1 MTLRRF
7 DSEMQD
13 LNLDIIKLGN
23 LIESAI
29 NTSIKALL
37 NKDLEL
43 AQTVIKK
50 DKDINILS
58 NKIESEA
65 LKILLLEHPVAS
77 DLRNVSTAL
86 KIVTDMERIGDQ
98 ASDISRI
105 VSYLSDK
112 DYTSHIELILKMG
125 NITSEMVNSSIAA
138 FVKKDYDLAEN
149 IIQMDNDVDQL
160 FLNVK
165 DDMVALIK
173 SNADYADE
181 AIYLMMIAKYFEKIG
196 DHAEN
201 VAQWIQFSKTGKR
214 KNIRLI

>member
-13 LNLDIIKLGN
+13 LNLDIIRLGN
-23 LIESAI
+23 LIEDAI
-29 NTSIKALL
+29 NMSTKALL

-43 AQTVIKK
+43 AQAVIKK
-50 DKDINILS
+50 DKDINILT

-65 LKILLLEHPVAS
+65 LKILLIEHPVAS

-98 ASDISRI
+98 ASDISEI
-105 VSYLSDK
+105 VNYLSDK
-112 DYTSHIELILKMG
+112 DYSDHIKLIIKMA
-125 NITSEMVNSSIAA
+125 NITNIMVKSSVDA
-138 FVKKDYDLAEN
+138 FVKKDYDLAED
-149 IIQMDNDVDQL
+149 IIKMDNDVDKL
-160 FLNVK
+160 FLHVK

-173 SNADYADE
+173 SDSENADE

-201 VAQWIQFSKTGKR
+201 IAQWIQFAKTGKR
-214 KNIRLI
+214 KNVRLI

>member
-23 LIESAI
+23 LIENAI

-112 DYTSHIELILKMG
+112 DYSGNIKLILKMG
-125 NITSEMVNSSIAA
+125 NITSEMINSSIAA
-138 FVKKDYDLAEN
+138 FVKKDYNLAEE
-149 IIQMDNDVDQL
+149 IIKMDNDVDQL

-173 SNADYADE
+173 SDADYADQ

-201 VAQWIQFSKTGKR
+201 IAQWIQFSKTGKR
-214 KNIRLI
+214 KNVRLI

>member
-23 LIESAI
+23 LIENAI

-37 NKDLEL
+37 NKDIEL

-58 NKIESEA
+58 NKIESGA

-98 ASDISRI
+98 ASDISGI
-105 VSYLSDK
+105 VNYLSDK

-125 NITSEMVNSSIAA
+125 NITSNMVNSSIAA
-138 FVKKDYDLAEN
+138 FVKKDYDLAED
-149 IIQMDNDVDQL
+149 IIKMDNDVDQL

-173 SNADYADE
+173 TNADHADE

-201 VAQWIQFSKTGKR
+201 IAQWIQFSKTGKR
-214 KNIRLI
+214 KNVRLI

>member
-23 LIESAI
+23 LIENAI
-29 NTSIKALL
+29 NISIKALL
-37 NKDLEL
+37 NKDIEL

-112 DYTSHIELILKMG
+112 DYSSHIELILKMG
-125 NITSEMVNSSIAA
+125 NITSKMVNSSIAA
-138 FVKKDYDLAEN
+138 FVKKDYDLAEE

-214 KNIRLI
+214 KNVRLI

>member
-13 LNLDIIKLGN
+13 LNLDIIRLGN
-23 LIESAI
+23 LIENAI
-29 NTSIKALL
+29 NTSIKALS
-37 NKDLEL
+37 NKDVEL
-43 AQTVIKK
+43 AKTVIKK

-58 NKIESEA
+58 TKIESEA

-98 ASDISRI
+98 ASDICGI
-105 VSYLSDK
+105 VNYLSDR
-112 DYTSHIELILKMG
+112 DYCDNITLIVKMG
-125 NITSEMVNSSIAA
+125 NITSEMVKSSIDA
-138 FVKKDYDLAEN
+138 FIKKDYDLADE
-149 IIQMDNDVDQL
+149 IIKMDNDVDQL
-160 FLNVK
+160 FFNVK

-173 SNADYADE
+173 NNSECADE
-181 AIYLMMIAKYFEKIG
+181 AIYLMMVAKYFEKIG

-201 VAQWIQFSKTGKR
+201 IAQWIQFSKTGKR